1 MTRNMSR
8 TRTLLSACWA
18 KTSRHTTKTSCTIIA
33 SRSITMNSG
42 LSEPLQGG
50 SGGDESGSQGGA
62 SSSQHS
68 SGGGGSSLL
77 ERIQMQRQREQ
88 AALQQQQQQ
97 QTPQQIQVPN
107 YGEAASSSM
116 PGFGSSSPNDKTNGS
131 ESNFF
136 SSAWSNI
143 SQSMETGSAEQND
156 MESALLAPASGE
168 GLSAND
174 ENYSMQNYFMTFVKD
189 VYGLFLRFPVPARVV
204 VVIGLL
210 YIALKLL

>member
-1 MTRNMSR
+1 
-8 TRTLLSACWA
+8 
-18 KTSRHTTKTSCTIIA
+18 
-33 SRSITMNSG
+33 MNSG

-50 SGGDESGSQGGA
+50 GSGADESGSAHG
-62 SSSQHS
+62 SNTSQRS
-68 SGGGGSSLL
+68 GGGGGSSLL
-77 ERIQMQRQREQ
+77 ERIQLQRQRE

-107 YGEAASSSM
+107 YGETTSSSM
-116 PGFGSSSPNDKTNGS
+116 PGLGSSPNNYNGS

-143 SQSMETGSAEQND
+143 SQSMETGMNEQND
-156 MESALLAPASGE
+156 MESALLAPASGDR
-168 GLSAND
+168 LSADN

-189 VYGLFLRFPVPARVV
+189 VYGLFLRLPVPARVV
-204 VVIGLL
+204 AVIGLL